1 MKGHVEKVILQGL
14 SMPKE
19 MLLHLPHRE
28 LHVKIFSSGIE
39 RSMSFNFGMSFS
51 ARITEKEPQS
61 KTSKKGGTK
70 LSDMIT
76 GMHS

>member
-1 MKGHVEKVILQGL
+1 MKGHVEEVILQGL

-19 MLLHLPHRE
+19 VPLSLPHRE
-28 LHVKIFSSGIE
+28 LHFEILLLRYRNE
-39 RSMSFNFGMSFS
+39 YSFKLGMSFS
-51 ARITEKEPQS
+51 ARITEKAPQS

-76 GMHS
+76 GTHS